1 MIQILSNV
9 ILLAFTLFLYVGLPL
24 ISQMVD
30 NIYCID
36 EDIYPVCTVYVF
48 YFIYYFIII
57 LFHTSQGHLRMD
69 YFIHNANNGI
79 IIIYINSHF
88 SDFRFNCYG
97 YICIFFLYMP
107 VKDILGL

>member
-9 ILLAFTLFLYVGLPL
+9 ILLEFTLFLYVGLPL

-57 LFHTSQGHLRMD
+57 LS
-69 YFIHNANNGI
+69 YFILYQPRTFKNGLF
-79 IIIYINSHF
+79 YS
-88 SDFRFNCYG
+88 
-97 YICIFFLYMP
+97 
-107 VKDILGL
+107 